1 MTCAPTGEPADAC
14 THTRPQKARCQAL
27 CALHNLRRARREALR
42 ARPRC
47 ARSAPSSWGGGA
59 ATRRGAPRLTMMK
72 PPSSAGAMLSAWKP
86 LTAASLASPAGTS
99 AALASGAPNSALTAS
114 AAAAAL
120 AALLP
125 RPLPSGR
132 PCAGRARGLGPGAP
146 APARCQ
152 AAGPGRRRPWLRCS
166 QGRCAAGRH
175 ARPDT
180 LDSRLR
186 QACLVQGRGCRGLPR
201 CCVSRSPL
209 GGLGRAVVELARGY
223 KWGLHSLLASTLTTP
238 LPRPPPEGA
247 LRAPRQ
253 SAPCAGGC
261 RRRSAA
267 GQRRT
272 ASGSPEPRCRRSSPR
287 PPATAARRRPRW
299 PQSALRPGGPG
310 APAP

>member
-1 MTCAPTGEPADAC
+1 
-14 THTRPQKARCQAL
+14 
-27 CALHNLRRARREALR
+27 
-42 ARPRC
+42 
-47 ARSAPSSWGGGA
+47 
-59 ATRRGAPRLTMMK
+59 
-72 PPSSAGAMLSAWKP
+72 MLSAWKP

-238 LPRPPPEGA
+238 VPDRPLEEHCARRARARLVQADADAAARPVSAEQLQGLQSRDAGAVLRGHQRQPPAVALDGLNQHFARAVRERPRRDCVPVA
-247 LRAPRQ
+247 LRM
-253 SAPCAGGC
+253 
-261 RRRSAA
+261 
-267 GQRRT
+267 
-272 ASGSPEPRCRRSSPR
+272 
-287 PPATAARRRPRW
+287 
-299 PQSALRPGGPG
+299 
-310 APAP
+310 

>member
-1 MTCAPTGEPADAC
+1 
-14 THTRPQKARCQAL
+14 
-27 CALHNLRRARREALR
+27 
-42 ARPRC
+42 
-47 ARSAPSSWGGGA
+47 
-59 ATRRGAPRLTMMK
+59 
-72 PPSSAGAMLSAWKP
+72 MLSAWKP